1 MVVEV
6 LKKSLS
12 SKEKYGMI
20 QSAIW
25 LFVVVV
31 FVGWIFI
38 WIMTPTNTWKQV
50 WMPQLYV
57 KAASTNFGVQ
67 GLSLLLYTF
76 PVLFIAVLGCVYLH
90 IAKNTNSSNMG
101 RCNDGK
107 KCIWKRPVLVRGL
120 LGIVS
125 GTELALLFMF
135 IALLVWSFSTYLHN
149 DFATITHKSAAKLG
163 LKVWERRLVK
173 TGIRFG
179 QVGNICFAFLFFPVA
194 RASSLLPLLG
204 LTSERCIKYHIWL
217 GHITMTLF
225 TLHGFCF
232 IIFWVVTGQTSKML
246 EWKKIG
252 ISKVA
257 GEISLLCGLFMW
269 VASIPRVRRKMF
281 ELFFYTHHLY
291 IFFIVFFIF
300 HVGIHHAS
308 IMLAGLYL
316 FLVDRFLRF
325 LQSRQQVGL
334 VSARVLP
341 CETVELNFSKDHGL
355 TYNPTSI
362 MFINVPSISNLQW
375 HPFTITSHSNFE
387 KEKLSL
393 VIKSEGTWSKKL
405 YQILSTPSSIDHLN
419 ISVEGPHG
427 PTSTNYTRYDTLVMV
442 SGGIG
447 ITPFVSIIKE
457 LIYMS
462 TTFRYRTP
470 KIMLICAFKNTS
482 CLSLLD
488 LILPNSC
495 TPYDISSTQ
504 IQIEAYI
511 TRDKKPKPEPDNL
524 IQIQSIWF
532 KPNADDAPIS
542 AMLGSHCW
550 LWLAAIITSSF
561 IIFFIIIG
569 LITHYFIF
577 PKDPNTTKI
586 FSSSLR
592 TFINMLV
599 ICVSIVIV
607 ASAAFLWNEKQNAK
621 KAKKIQNM
629 EGSSPSSLS
638 PDLKNNVADRELES
652 LPQQSLAEA
661 TNVHYGAR
669 PDLRRLLSEIKGSS
683 VGVLV
688 AGPMKMKQEV
698 AAICSSDLAENL
710 HFESFSFGW

>member
-6 LKKSLS
+6 VKKSLS

-25 LFVVVV
+25 LFVLVV
-31 FVGWIFI
+31 FLAWIFI

-50 WMPQLYV
+50 WMPQLLENT
-57 KAASTNFGVQ
+57 ASTYFGVQ
-67 GLSLLLYTF
+67 GLPLLLYTF

-90 IAKNTNSSNMG
+90 IAKNTNSSNME

-125 GTELALLFMF
+125 GTELAFLFMF

-163 LKVWERRLVK
+163 LKVWERRLDK
-173 TGIRFG
+173 IAIRFG
-179 QVGNICFAFLFFPVA
+179 LVGNICFAFLFFPVA

-225 TLHGFCF
+225 TLHGLCF

-257 GEISLLCGLFMW
+257 GELSLLCGLFTW
-269 VASIPRVRRKMF
+269 VATIPRVRRKMF

-300 HVGIHHAS
+300 HVGIYS
-308 IMLAGLYL
+308 TFIMLPGLYL

-325 LQSRQQVGL
+325 LQSKQRVSL

-341 CETVELNFSKDHGL
+341 CETVELNFSKDHGM

-362 MFINVPSISNLQW
+362 MFINVPSISKLQW

-387 KEKLSL
+387 KEKLSI

-405 YQILSTPSSIDHLN
+405 YHMLSTPSSINHLN
-419 ISVEGPHG
+419 VSVEGPHG
-427 PTSTNYTRYDTLVMV
+427 PTSTNYIRYDTLVMV
-442 SGGIG
+442 SGGSG

-462 TTFRYRTP
+462 TTFRYSTP
-470 KIMLICAFKNTS
+470 KTILICAFKNTS

-511 TRDKKPKPEPDNL
+511 TRDTKPKPDNL

-550 LWLAAIITSSF
+550 LWLAAIITSSS
-561 IIFFIIIG
+561 IISFIIIG

-577 PKDPNTTKI
+577 PIDHNTNEI
-586 FSSSLR
+586 FSSSLMS
-592 TFINMLV
+592 FIKMLV
-599 ICVSIVIV
+599 ICVSIVI
-607 ASAAFLWNEKQNAK
+607 AGSAAFLWNKKQNAK

-629 EGSSPSSLS
+629 EGSSPSA
-638 PDLKNNVADRELES
+638 VAPDRELES
-652 LPQQSLAEA
+652 LPQQSLAQA

-669 PDLRRLLSEIKGSS
+669 PDLKRLLCEIKGSS

-688 AGPMKMKQEV
+688 AGPMKMKEEV